1 MAKLSTESVSEPKK
15 ISQVIHYDLG
25 DHSHGAETLLADSGT
40 YEVGEVLGVVSASG
54 KRKKYDNAAIDG
66 SEVAVEICRER
77 VDTTGADVTGVA
89 VEQRVATLLTEGL
102 EFDAGQDQAAQDAA
116 VLDLQAVGFKVQQG
130 IGG

>member
-1 MAKLSTESVSEPKK
+1 MALSTESVDEPKK
-15 ISQVIHYDLG
+15 ISQVIHFDLG
-25 DHSHGAETLLADSGT
+25 DHSHGAVTLLADSGA
-40 YEVGEVLGVVSASG
+40 YEVGEVLGIVSASN

-77 VDTTGADVTGVA
+77 IDTTGADVPGVA

-102 EFDAGQDQAAQDAA
+102 EFDVGQDQAAQDAA
-116 VLDLQAVGFKVQQG
+116 VLDLEAIGFKVQQG